1 LARSPTTRW
10 RRGAPRRRLRGAGL
24 RSAGLEGAGR
34 IAAVLAARDL
44 HKLNNAFFRPG
55 LLRFCMT
62 VVKKLNTVAVR
73 RGLLSFCR

>member
-1 LARSPTTRW
+1 VEHRAADCVARDCVRQ
-10 RRGAPRRRLRGAGL
+10 
-24 RSAGLEGAGR
+24 GLEGVGR

-62 VVKKLNTVAVR
+62 VVKKLNRVAVR